1 MFEREAREP
10 LFFLHLLVVL
20 TQVYYLYSSDR
31 SPNSSQCDS
40 NITTYLTLPSRSEFT
55 LSRLSTLTKHHPSN
69 RNGKQELRVQERTN
83 ENELG
88 DMITTDDLRECFMNA
103 KIIGDLYVMQTGV
116 TRAWTFIA
124 NEVRGR
130 HVDAVPINVFSK
142 SQCEYWHSKDP
153 CNNQDRAKAEQ
164 AFVYVVFECV
174 VR

>member
-1 MFEREAREP
+1 M
-10 LFFLHLLVVL
+10 
-20 TQVYYLYSSDR
+20 
-31 SPNSSQCDS
+31 
-40 NITTYLTLPSRSEFT
+40 
-55 LSRLSTLTKHHPSN
+55 
-69 RNGKQELRVQERTN
+69 QERTN

-88 DMITTDDLRECFMNA
+88 NMITTADLRECFMNA

-130 HVDAVPINVFSK
+130 HIDAVPINVFSK